1 MKSGLEEFL
10 KRIEAKPTNETLID
24 RFMTLVLEEDGVER
38 ILYLKSLVG
47 LLLKSN
53 PYAALKAAYVELQE
67 ARKEKLS
74 NEYEIGALKDV
85 ESCFLNLGKNDNAAL
100 VREEITKLSSENTQI
115 QAIQKPLSAPRS
127 RPSNDP
133 SEFPVI
139 PGDDDNIPGIV
150 TGERTRMAPPP
161 AQHTVMTDMA
171 KTFDSPT
178 IKPLEKKP
186 IPNFPS
192 EPMAAAPKPSP
203 APKAKPAPAHM
214 TPAPPPED
222 LNAELVNSA
231 MFQPKGA
238 NLDPGFSN
246 VVHDRTRAT
255 PIQIPSSKPSSTSI
269 PLESSFHENQL
280 PVLDSNS
287 AGEPEP
293 DNEGEDGFGF
303 SFEYTKRG
311 KIESGDNELG
321 SIGTINGSD
330 GGTASGTSGRG
341 LNARGRPIQTGFSL
355 KDDMVKGK
363 FQSRRKSTRVLK
375 TNPSFNPMTMT
386 RRLRHPR
393 NEPCSS
399 RWKN

>member
-24 RFMTLVLEEDGVER
+24 RFMTLVLEEDGVDR

-115 QAIQKPLSAPRS
+115 QAIQKPSAPRS
-127 RPSNDP
+127 RPSNDG

-139 PGDDDNIPGIV
+139 PGDDDNIPGIA

-161 AQHTVMTDMA
+161 AQHTVMTDMS
-171 KTFDSPT
+171 KTFESPSAR
-178 IKPLEKKP
+178 PFEKKP

-192 EPMAAAPKPSP
+192 EPKAAAPAPKPSP
-203 APKAKPAPAHM
+203 APKAKPLPAHM
-214 TPAPPPED
+214 TPAPPPDD
-222 LNAELVNSA
+222 LNPDVVNSA
-231 MFQPKGA
+231 MFQAKGA

-269 PLESSFHENQL
+269 PLESSFHEDEIPL
-280 PVLDSNS
+280 IDSAS

-293 DNEGEDGFGF
+293 DSEGEDGFGF

-321 SIGTINGSD
+321 SIGTVNGTAN
-330 GGTASGTSGRG
+330 GTASGT
-341 LNARGRPIQTGFSL
+341 
-355 KDDMVKGK
+355 
-363 FQSRRKSTRVLK
+363 
-375 TNPSFNPMTMT
+375 
-386 RRLRHPR
+386 
-393 NEPCSS
+393 
-399 RWKN
+399 